1 MVITAASVDIRNF
14 GPALTEEQARRIFR
28 QGEEAVV
35 FALLQL
41 AKQLQQAQA
50 GSALGPSTPSG
61 MKPVYQ
67 KPSASPRRKKPGR
80 KAGHAGAHRAA
91 PEHID
96 QTKDHRLE
104 RCPDCGGQLKRCRQ
118 TRTRYTE
125 DILPKIFSPKSPN
138 TSSIAT
144 GVRIAASVSSR

>member
-1 MVITAASVDIRNF
+1 MMVTAVSVDIRDF
-14 GPALTEEQARRIFR
+14 GASLTEEQARQIFR

-50 GSALGPSTPSG
+50 GSVLGPSTPSG

-67 KPSASPRRKKPGR
+67 KPSVWPHRKKPGR
-80 KAGHAGAHRAA
+80 KAGHPGARRSA
-91 PEHID
+91 PQRID
-96 QTKDHRLE
+96 QTKEHRLE
-104 RCPDCGGQLKRCRQ
+104 RCPDCGGQLKRCQQ

-125 DILPKIFSPKSPN
+125 DIPENIQPRRPPN
-138 TSSIAT
+138 T
-144 GVRIAASVSSR
+144 